1 MNFKIQTFIIKG
13 VFINYFNRVENY
25 MQGIV
30 LFYKFTDISLYL
42 IFTQKSKLLKY
53 DVLLIYFFKIIFKML
68 QILLLKQH

>member
-1 MNFKIQTFIIKG
+1 MNFKIETFIIKG

-53 DVLLIYFFKIIFKML
+53 DVLLIYFFKIILKML